1 MPWRRSEVPDQRRRL
16 RWIGNSRLGGNGWL
30 ELSLRVN
37 EDYFVSSTTRVY
49 CRCNSGHYF
58 SGASCPYDGWSSRA
72 SKELLAAAARLD
84 QEGKRLSI
92 AELRMLGVSSAT
104 LSRTIIVSFGSE
116 ASVFEA
122 LAPGTYVV
130 VGETK
135 PPLKLGPGF
144 K

>member
-1 MPWRRSEVPDQRRRL
+1 LRR
-16 RWIGNSRLGGNGWL
+16 GGSGWL
-30 ELSLRVN
+30 EFSLSVH
-37 EDYFVSSTTRVY
+37 EDYFMSSTTRVY
-49 CRCNSGHYF
+49 YRCNSGHYF

-72 SKELLAAAARLD
+72 SRELTAAAARLD
-84 QEGKRLSI
+84 KEGKNLSI

-116 ASVFEA
+116 ASVFEVV
-122 LAPGTYVV
+122 APGTYVV
-130 VGETK
+130 MGETK